1 MSAQCAKPMIV
12 SNHPKPITVAKAYVV
27 VTKINSALSRIRAR
41 NDRFGAKKKSAIN
54 PSRPTAKYVRI
65 RAKMLRLASLDSATD
80 EMTSLLKINS
90 LDTNRLWLKIS
101 SEKKHYSP
109 MDSWIGEKTFEYL
122 AIHE

>member
-1 MSAQCAKPMIV
+1 
-12 SNHPKPITVAKAYVV
+12 
-27 VTKINSALSRIRAR
+27 
-41 NDRFGAKKKSAIN
+41 
-54 PSRPTAKYVRI
+54 
-65 RAKMLRLASLDSATD
+65 MLRLASLDSATD